1 MSILYITSPLFVL
14 TLIIAF
20 FALLH
25 SQLIHRKLLQILTE
39 TKRQNNVVF
48 VLSSEQTKHCE
59 DQTKSIYSK
68 KKMKASFSHQ
78 MGFMGICHLIEK
90 SKKIKRDFA

>member
-1 MSILYITSPLFVL
+1 MVNSSNIDNSKNYKIMRSR
-14 TLIIAF
+14 TLPTTNQAF
-20 FALLH
+20 
-25 SQLIHRKLLQILTE
+25 QRPD
-39 TKRQNNVVF
+39 R
-48 VLSSEQTKHCE
+48 
-59 DQTKSIYSK
+59 IYRVK